1 MSNEVRTGGSASSAS
16 HTAGGEPLSPLLH
29 RSSEVLSLR
38 HWPSWMLLALAAGAV
53 NAGAFVA
60 CERFVSHMTGIVS
73 RIGLDAGTWGLMVEY
88 ALVLVSFIG
97 GAMMSVLAIQARV
110 IRGKR
115 PLHALP
121 LLAVALVL
129 AIVGF
134 AGHLGAFGSIGGQV
148 EEAPDFEFLCVLAFA
163 MGLMNASVA
172 TSTALSVRTTHMTG
186 PATDFGVHLAIACLT
201 TGEERKSALRLAAL
215 RGGKLVSF
223 SVGAVLMV
231 PAMGALG
238 YLAFAAPAGLVLVA
252 TVRSFLPKGSDTD
265 AREAALP
272 AAL

>member
-1 MSNEVRTGGSASSAS
+1 MSPV
-16 HTAGGEPLSPLLH
+16 LH
-29 RSSEVLSLR
+29 RASDVLSLR
-38 HWPSWMLLALAAGAV
+38 HGPSWLLLALAAGAV

-60 CERFVSHMTGIVS
+60 CESFVAHMTGIVS
-73 RIGLDAGTWGLMVEY
+73 RIGLDAGAWALMLEY

-121 LLAVALVL
+121 LLAVAVVL
-129 AIVGF
+129 AAIGF
-134 AGHLGAFGSIGGQV
+134 AGHLGAFGPIGGQV
-148 EEAPDFEFLCVLAFA
+148 DETTDFAFVCILAFA

-186 PATDFGVHLAIACLT
+186 PATDFGVHLTIAWFA
-201 TGEERKSALRLAAL
+201 TGDERKNALRLAAL

-223 SVGAVLMV
+223 SLGAGLMI
-231 PAMGALG
+231 PAVGALG
-238 YLAFAAPAGLVLVA
+238 YLAFAAPAGFVLAA
-252 TVRSFLPKGSDTD
+252 TVRSFLPKSATL

>member
-1 MSNEVRTGGSASSAS
+1 MSNEVQRGDREASAARA
-16 HTAGGEPLSPLLH
+16 AGREPLSPVLH
-29 RSSEVLSLR
+29 RASEVLSLR

-73 RIGLDAGTWGLMVEY
+73 RIGLDAGAWGLMLEY
-88 ALVLVSFIG
+88 ALVLATFIA
-97 GAMMSVLAIQARV
+97 GAMTSVLAIQARV
-110 IRGKR
+110 LHGKR

-121 LLAVALVL
+121 LLAVAVVL
-129 AIVGF
+129 AAVGI
-134 AGHLGAFGSIGGQV
+134 AGHLGTFGSIAESV
-148 EEAPDFEFLCVLAFA
+148 EELPDFVFLCLLAFA

-186 PATDFGVHLAIACLT
+186 PATDFGVHLAMAYLT

-223 SVGAVLMV
+223 CVGAVLMI
-231 PAMGALG
+231 PAMRALG
-238 YLAFAAPAGLVLVA
+238 YLAFAAPAVLVLVA
-252 TVRSFLPKGSDTD
+252 TMRSFLPKRIDTD

-272 AAL
+272 AAV